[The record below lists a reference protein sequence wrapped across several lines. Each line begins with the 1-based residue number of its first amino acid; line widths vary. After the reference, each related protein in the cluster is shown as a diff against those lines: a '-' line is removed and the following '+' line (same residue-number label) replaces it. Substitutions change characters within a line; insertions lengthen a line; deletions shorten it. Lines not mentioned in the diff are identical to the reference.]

1 MNVAFFLTPKSEV
14 VWISIDTTMGQAFK
28 RMEESGYSALPVLDH
43 EGRYAGTLTEGD
55 LLRYL
60 MHAGRDA
67 SVGGTEDV
75 RMSEVPMRAKN
86 AAVDI
91 DAAVEQL
98 FERAIEQNFVPVQD
112 SRGAFVGIVRRREIL
127 RYSAGLVRK
136 GRGSGV

>member
-14 VWISIDTTMGQAFK
+14 VWISIDTSMAQAFK
-28 RMEESGYSALPVLDH
+28 RMEESGYTALPVLDL

-60 MHAGRDA
+60 MHSGRDA
-67 SVGGTEDV
+67 SVGGTEHV

-127 RYSAGLVRK
+127 SYSAGLVRER
-136 GRGSGV
+136 RGH